1 MNRKLVLTF
10 TALAALVVLAVSA
23 APALAVNDPQ
33 LTTKEG
39 ALVPVGTSD
48 LNLTQVGTT
57 AVVNTARTS
66 TIVTC
71 TTGTGAGSIIKNS
84 GGTVEGE
91 MTSLTIGGTGAK
103 AVGEPANECTSSFGN
118 LSMTPV
124 LPLCLRSDPTM
135 ADDEMRIA
143 GGKCPSSGNVKYIV
157 SGTTSGVCEY
167 ESTSTLKLDFTTLP
181 SDAQATMRPTQA
193 GSGLK
198 LIKGGFLCPTS
209 AMLEGT
215 RTLESEAGNPLFV
228 S

>member
-1 MNRKLVLTF
+1 MAVA
-10 TALAALVVLAVSA
+10 ALAALTVG
-23 APALAVNDPQ
+23 APTASAVNDPQ
-33 LTTKEG
+33 LTTSG
-39 ALVPVGTSD
+39 GTLVPVGTSD
-48 LNLTQVGTT
+48 LTLTQVGTT
-57 AVVNTARTS
+57 AVVNTARTA
-66 TIVTC
+66 TILTC
-71 TTGTGAGSIIKNS
+71 TSGSGVGSITKNS

-91 MTSLTIGGTGAK
+91 ITSLTIGGTGAK
-103 AVGEPANECTSSFGN
+103 AAGEPANECTSSFGN
-118 LSMTPV
+118 QSMTPV
-124 LPLCLRSDPTM
+124 LPMCLRSDPAM
-135 ADDEMRIA
+135 ANDEMQIA

-167 ESTSTLKLDFTTLP
+167 ESTSTLKLDFTTAP

-215 RTLESEAGNPLFV
+215 RTLESEAGGQLFV